1 MNIQPGTDV
10 LPVRR
15 CCLRYQCPAKA
26 IKFGESPLSK
36 RLTYL
41 IPRSV
46 AASVAILR
54 SGGRALGH
62 SPYSDR
68 AINILTSL
76 ESQLGKCGG
85 VETKPVS
92 CRETRRILNCVV
104 DWRRADKFR

>member
-1 MNIQPGTDV
+1 
-10 LPVRR
+10 
-15 CCLRYQCPAKA
+15 LRDQFPAKA
-26 IKFGESPLSK
+26 IQSGEAPLSK

-68 AINILTSL
+68 AINILTRL
-76 ESQLGKCGG
+76 ESQLGKYGG
-85 VETKPVS
+85 IETKPVS

-104 DWRRADKFR
+104 DWRRANRYR